1 MNKIMSKAFVSA
13 SPDKTLTRPEDL
25 IAAGYAAAGEAAALA
40 EVAARYSIA
49 VPPGVAA
56 LIETRDD
63 PIGRQFLPDA
73 AELTLLPQERADPI
87 GDDAHEAVRG
97 LIHRYPDRALL
108 KLTSVC
114 PVYCRF
120 CFRRERVGAGTEGLL
135 DAPALDAAFAY
146 LAAHEE
152 IWELIVTGG
161 DPLAVS
167 PRRLAELGAR
177 LRALDHIKILRF
189 HSRVPALTPE
199 RVTDELIEA
208 LRASGKTVYVALHA
222 NHPRELTAA
231 ARAACARLIDAGIVM
246 VSQSVLLRGV
256 NDDVETLS
264 ALMRA
269 FVENRIKP
277 YYLHHAD
284 LAPGTSH
291 LRLPLEQGQALV
303 RALLGRVSGLCQPI
317 YVVDI
322 PGGHGKAP
330 AGPAYWR
337 REGDHWRVEDW
348 RGTSHAYADPS
359 PPATD
364 DAPEGGEMNFEPE
377 L

>member
-1 MNKIMSKAFVSA
+1 MSAVSRG
-13 SPDKTLTRPEDL
+13 KTLTRPKEL
-25 IAAGYAAAGEAAALA
+25 IAAGFAAPEDVDVLGK
-40 EVAARYSIA
+40 VAARYSVA
-49 VPPGVAA
+49 VPSGVAA
-56 LIETRDD
+56 LIERRDD
-63 PIGRQFLPDA
+63 PLGRQFLPDA
-73 AELTLLPQERADPI
+73 AELEILPHERADPI
-87 GDDAHEAVRG
+87 GDDAHEAVKG

-120 CFRRERVGAGTEGLL
+120 CFRRERVGAGTEGML

-146 LAAHEE
+146 LAKHRE

-167 PRRLAELGAR
+167 PRRLAELSER
-177 LRALDHIKILRF
+177 VKKLDHIKILRF
-189 HSRVPALTPE
+189 HSRVPALAPD
-199 RVTDELIEA
+199 RVTDELIAA
-208 LRASGKTVYVALHA
+208 LRASETTVYVALHA
-222 NHPRELTAA
+222 NHPRELTKE
-231 ARAACARLIDAGIVM
+231 ARAAVARLADSGVAL

-256 NDDVETLS
+256 NDDVETLA

-291 LRLPLEQGQALV
+291 LRVPLDESRDLV
-303 RALLGRVSGLCQPI
+303 RALLGRLSGLCQPVF
-317 YVVDI
+317 VVDI

-330 AGPAYWR
+330 AGPDYWR
-337 REGDHWRVEDW
+337 REGEGWRVEDW
-348 RGTSHAYADPS
+348 RGKSHAYADPA
-359 PPATD
+359 ATAGRKSR
-364 DAPEGGEMNFEPE
+364 AP
-377 L
+377 

>member
-1 MNKIMSKAFVSA
+1 MTA
-13 SPDKTLTRPEDL
+13 SKTLTRPEDL
-25 IAAGYAAAGEAAALA
+25 IAAGFAAPEEAGELA
-40 EVAARYSIA
+40 EVAARYSVA
-49 VPPGVAA
+49 VPAGVAE
-56 LIETRDD
+56 LIQRGDD
-63 PIGRQFLPDA
+63 PMGRQFLPDT
-73 AELTLLPQERADPI
+73 AELRRLPQENPDPI
-87 GDDAHEAVRG
+87 GDDEHEVSEG

-120 CFRRERVGAGTEGLL
+120 CFRRERVGAGTQGLL
-135 DAPALDAAFAY
+135 DATALDSAFAY
-146 LAAHEE
+146 LAAHPE

-167 PRRLAELGAR
+167 PRRLAELSSR
-177 LRALDHIKILRF
+177 LRALDHIRILRF

-199 RVTDELIEA
+199 RVTDEMIDA

-222 NHPRELTAA
+222 NHPRELTPQ
-231 ARAACARLIDAGIVM
+231 ARAACAQLIDAGIVM
-246 VSQSVLLRGV
+246 VSQTVLLRGV
-256 NDDVETLS
+256 NDNVETLS

-291 LRLPLEQGQALV
+291 LRVPLEEGRALV
-303 RALLGRVSGLCQPI
+303 RALLGRLSGLCQPI

-337 REGDHWRVEDW
+337 RDGDHWQVEDW
-348 RGTSHAYADPS
+348 RGKSHAYADPPS
-359 PPATD
+359 P
-364 DAPEGGEMNFEPE
+364 GETP
-377 L
+377 

>member
-1 MNKIMSKAFVSA
+1 MSKV
-13 SPDKTLTRPEDL
+13 LTRPEDL
-25 IAAGYAAAGEAAALA
+25 IAAGYAAPEEAIVLA
-40 EVAARYSIA
+40 EVATRYSVA

-56 LIETRDD
+56 LIETRGD
-63 PIGRQFLPDA
+63 PLGRQFLPDA
-73 AELTLLPQERADPI
+73 AELNLLPQELADPI
-87 GDDAHEAVRG
+87 GDDAHEVCKG

-120 CFRRERVGAGTEGLL
+120 CFRRERVGAGTDGVL
-135 DAPALDAAFAY
+135 DVDALDAAFAY
-146 LAAHEE
+146 LADHKEV
-152 IWELIVTGG
+152 WELIVTGG

-167 PRRLAELGAR
+167 PRRLAELSTR
-177 LRALDHIKILRF
+177 LRALDHVKILRF

-199 RVTDELIEA
+199 RVTDEVIGA
-208 LRASGKTVYVALHA
+208 LRASGKTIYVALHA
-222 NHPRELTAA
+222 NHPRELTPA
-231 ARAACARLIDAGIVM
+231 ARESIARLIDSGIVM
-246 VSQSVLLRGV
+246 VSQTVLLRGV
-256 NDDVETLS
+256 NDNVETLS

-277 YYLHHAD
+277 YYLHHGD

-291 LRLPLEQGQALV
+291 LRLPLEEGQALV

-330 AGPAYWR
+330 AGPVYWR
-337 REGDHWRVEDW
+337 REGEQWRVEDW
-348 RGTSHAYADPS
+348 RGKTHAYSDP
-359 PPATD
+359 
-364 DAPEGGEMNFEPE
+364 APKARDEA
-377 L
+377 

>member
-1 MNKIMSKAFVSA
+1 MTG
-13 SPDKTLTRPEDL
+13 TLTRPEEL
-25 IAAGYAAAGEAAALA
+25 IAAGLAAPEQAAALA
-40 EVAARYSIA
+40 EVAARYSVA
-49 VPPGVAA
+49 VPTDVAA
-56 LIETRDD
+56 LIETPDD
-63 PIGRQFLPDA
+63 PIGRQFLPDP

-135 DAPALDAAFAY
+135 DAAALDKAFAY
-146 LAAHEE
+146 LAAHRE

-167 PRRLAELGAR
+167 PRRLAALSER
-177 LRALDHIKILRF
+177 LAALDHVKILRF
-189 HSRVPALTPE
+189 HSRVPALAPE
-199 RVTDELIEA
+199 RITDELIAA

-222 NHPRELTAA
+222 NHPRELTPA
-231 ARAACARLIDAGIVM
+231 ARAACARLIDSGIVM
-246 VSQSVLLRGV
+246 VSQTVLLRGV
-256 NDDVETLS
+256 NDTVETLS

-277 YYLHHAD
+277 YYLHHPD

-291 LRLPLEQGQALV
+291 LRVSLEQGQALV
-303 RALLGRVSGLCQPI
+303 RALLGRLSGLCQPI

-330 AGPAYWR
+330 AGPSYWR

-348 RGTSHAYADPS
+348 RGTSHAYADP
-359 PPATD
+359 PAVKKPA
-364 DAPEGGEMNFEPE
+364 AP
-377 L
+377 